1 MKILS
6 DEDAIWDEL
15 MERLSVLGS
24 EHGCTFVSWPHQ
36 YRNRRIGDERVPEI
50 CRQEGADA
58 LLTFN
63 YKEFARHQVYYQ
75 ALLSEGVSSI
85 VLRQPNPHTYI
96 PDVDYQVELV
106 RPHLRSIVRR
116 LERTDEPLL
125 FVVNRSKVRDNR
137 LQDLIRKFPTQP

>member
-15 MERLSVLGS
+15 MERLSELGS
-24 EHGCTFVSWPHQ
+24 EYGCTFVSWPHQ
-36 YRNRRIGDERVPEI
+36 YRNRRIGDEKVPEI

-63 YKEFARHQVYYQ
+63 YKDFARHQVYYQ

-85 VLRQPNPHTYI
+85 VLRQPNPYTYA

-106 RPHLRSIVRR
+106 RPYLRSIVGR

-125 FVVNRSKVRDNR
+125 FKINRSGIRINR
-137 LQDLIRKFPTQP
+137 LQDLINRFPS